1 MNMHDAWMSKDG
13 IFEHMKKALQVDEED
28 EEEDYEEEIED
39 AGASSESNDCW
50 APRAKRAKR

>member
-1 MNMHDAWMSKDG
+1 MHDAWMSKDG